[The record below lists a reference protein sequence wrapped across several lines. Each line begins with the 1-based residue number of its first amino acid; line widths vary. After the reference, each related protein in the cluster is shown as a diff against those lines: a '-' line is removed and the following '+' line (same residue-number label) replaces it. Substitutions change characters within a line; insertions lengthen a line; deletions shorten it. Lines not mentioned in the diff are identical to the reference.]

1 MSTATRKSLRGKNM
15 FCRKIVFVVLGLI
28 FFPYFL
34 HANSVRLINNS
45 PYDLRAAI
53 RGGDGSFLGEV
64 VVKAQKE
71 TVWTDTYGQYGMYGG
86 ANPSMNEDYRS
97 KTPYTV
103 LWYCLDGADYGICD
117 TVSTGAVVTAQG
129 CAGARMCKPDQREVY
144 PRDSE
149 GQYLYKKPRSPPL
162 TQ

>member
-1 MSTATRKSLRGKNM
+1 MDLRKFLT
-15 FCRKIVFVVLGLI
+15 FVLI
-28 FFPYFL
+28 ALFAPYLLF
-34 HANSVRLINNS
+34 AGSVRLINNS
-45 PYDLRAAI
+45 PYDLRAVI
-53 RGGDGSFLGEV
+53 RGSDGSFLSEL

-86 ANPSMNEDYRS
+86 ANSGSNQNIRS

-103 LWYCLDGADYGICD
+103 LWYCMDGGDYAVCD

-129 CAGARMCKPDQREVY
+129 CMGNRMCKPQKKERY
-144 PRDSE
+144 PNEPE
-149 GQYLYKKPRSPPL
+149 GHYLYQEPPPPL